1 MDILRREL
9 NDIYCQQELGK
20 ECLSERKLSEFLV
33 KAKNFSELSG
43 CSVVVTDIANDRSFF
58 FSGVISSFMGLSDQ
72 QKIIER
78 LPSSDEDFLY
88 SRMHPED
95 LVDLR
100 MLEYEFFKLVDKT
113 AIDYKLDFHAYA
125 TVRMALSDDE
135 YIKIYKGTK
144 VMQLSPAGKLWLI
157 LCTYSINP
165 YYNIGNDTYPVIVN
179 MRNGEI
185 STFSFD
191 KSRQQILSER
201 EKQVLRLIK
210 TGKLSKEIAD
220 ILGISINTVSR
231 HRQKILEKL
240 SVDNS
245 IEAVNAAERM
255 RLL

>member
-9 NDIYCQQELGK
+9 NEIYCQQELGK
-20 ECLSERKLSEFLV
+20 ECLSERKLSELLV

-58 FSGVISSFMGLSDQ
+58 FSGIISTFMGLEEEQKMIQ
-72 QKIIER
+72 Q

-88 SRMHPED
+88 SRMNPED

-113 AIDYKLDFHAYA
+113 PIENKLDYQAYA
-125 TVRMALSDDE
+125 SVRMNLSEKE
-135 YIKIYKGTK
+135 YIRIYKGTK
-144 VMQLSPAGKLWLI
+144 VLQLSPRGKMWLI
-157 LCTYSINP
+157 LCSYSINP
-165 YYNIGNDTYPVIVN
+165 YYKTGNNTDPVIVN
-179 MRNGEI
+179 MRTGGVI
-185 STFSFD
+185 PFSFN
-191 KSRQQILSER
+191 KKRQQILSER

-210 TGKLSKEIAD
+210 LGKLSKEIAD
-220 ILGISINTVSR
+220 FLGISINTVSR